1 MNTDFQPIQAC
12 DTVFEILN
20 KMCTSNG
27 NEVIFHYPIFKA
39 IANEATYPA
48 IMHHLYEVSK
58 KALTFSP
65 KLIIH
70 ANLKSTSVGSIDTH
84 KRFIMEAMEKMSV
97 DFSDALDKCYL
108 YKTPFVFSQIYNIV
122 SIALD
127 KETKQKIQIVKEKS

>member
-1 MNTDFQPIQAC
+1 MNTDFQPIQPS

-20 KMCTSNG
+20 KMCTSTR
-27 NEVIFHYPIFKA
+27 NEITFHYPIFKA
-39 IANEATYPA
+39 IANQATYTA
-48 IMHHLYEVSK
+48 ILHHLYDVSK

-70 ANLKSTSVGSIDTH
+70 ANLKSTSVGSIDIH
-84 KRFIMEAMEKMSV
+84 KRFIMEVMGKMSL

-122 SIALD
+122 CIALD
-127 KETKQKIQIVKEKS
+127 KETKQKIQVVKDNS